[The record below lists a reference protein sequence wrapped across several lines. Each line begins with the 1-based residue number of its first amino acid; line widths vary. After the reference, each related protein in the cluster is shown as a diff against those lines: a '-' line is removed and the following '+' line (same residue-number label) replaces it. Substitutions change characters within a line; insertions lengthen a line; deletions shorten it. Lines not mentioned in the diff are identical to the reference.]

1 MRSGSKH
8 GREEG
13 ERRRSFIKSMLCLVQ
28 LQLLLSAFVGNTQRG
43 YWGGKPSKQSLTTKA
58 LQGNLNFTLK
68 ANESLKSFGGQL
80 SFMTASCGGGDEF
93 WGGGR

>member
-1 MRSGSKH
+1 M
-8 GREEG
+8 
-13 ERRRSFIKSMLCLVQ
+13 
-28 LQLLLSAFVGNTQRG
+28 GNTQRG

-80 SFMTASCGGGDEF
+80 SFMTAGCGGGMNFGVVAGNLIITFEEELQASCCGLF
-93 WGGGR
+93 GF